1 MPDKITIKDLLLRT
15 IVGINDWERKEKQ
28 DIIINAEL
36 LLDLKKAGKTDDISN
51 TVDYKK
57 LKKEI
62 IDFVEKSSPYLI
74 ENLAHN
80 IAEICIRKPGVLGVS
95 VEVDKPGALR
105 FARSTSVCVEMKWRT
120 FFISVGSNIN
130 PQENIKNAI
139 EKLRAIR
146 EIRVEK
152 ISSFYTT
159 TAINEYGEYDFSLP
173 KFINGVVKIETFLER
188 HELED
193 KINQI
198 EKELGRNEKG
208 NFSPRTID
216 LDIIL
221 IREQDKTTFVH
232 KDISE
237 RDFLYFCI
245 TEIENNISGL
255 PFHPKEKWIE
265 KIKSGE
271 VQKVS
276 LA

>member
-1 MPDKITIKDLLLRT
+1 MPDKIKIKDLLLRT
-15 IVGINDWERKEKQ
+15 TVGINDWERKEKQ

-36 LLDLKKAGKTDDISN
+36 TLDLKKAGKTDDISN

-62 IDFVEKSSPYLI
+62 IEFVEKSSPYLI
-74 ENLAHN
+74 ETIAYN
-80 IAEICIRKPGVLGVS
+80 ITEICIRKAGVIGVS

-105 FARSTSVCVEMKWRT
+105 FARSTSVCVERKWRT

-130 PQENIKNAI
+130 PKENIKNAI
-139 EKLRAIR
+139 EKLKSIS

-152 ISSFYTT
+152 VSNLYTT
-159 TAINEYGEYDFSLP
+159 TAINEYGEYDLSLP
-173 KFINGVVKIETFLER
+173 KFINCVVKAETFLEK

-193 KINQI
+193 KLYQI

-221 IREQDKTTFVH
+221 IRDQDKTVFVH

-255 PFHPKEKWIE
+255 PFHPKEKWIQ
-265 KIKSGE
+265 KIRSGE